1 MDYYSFILLIY
12 IYIFKKLIS
21 DKAISTNLEC
31 RYCICSSSPSHQTN
45 LIIIRTSSILSNH
58 SNGKLVI
65 FHILNNVYYVYITNC
80 SEKERERTPLL
91 YHGCC
96 HCFMCTYLS
105 PLSLGACSSY
115 RIFCMR
121 IIMHVFCTKDREYL
135 EIWNIV
141 GEKRDESFTCFDHKV
156 YIYGIRTQR
165 VVFSSFIWMMI

>member
-1 MDYYSFILLIY
+1 MAPTYFNISNIIDHYWYTRNFGTNTRLFYLYIYVNTRSFGLLLVYFIDIY

-80 SEKERERTPLL
+80 CEKERENSSAISWL
-91 YHGCC
+91 
-96 HCFMCTYLS
+96 
-105 PLSLGACSSY
+105 LSLL
-115 RIFCMR
+115 
-121 IIMHVFCTKDREYL
+121 H
-135 EIWNIV
+135 
-141 GEKRDESFTCFDHKV
+141 V
-156 YIYGIRTQR
+156 YILVTIIFGCMQQL
-165 VVFSSFIWMMI
+165 